1 MCEHRQF
8 FASCLLKIHVGEDY
22 HMFKFVYAMQNPLLV
37 CLMAVDEVD
46 GSEHALTPSAFH
58 HECVDMWEFTFL
70 AKWSFRYSDDSV
82 FDGATLVEVM
92 TDAIYCSGGRICC
105 DNTWQSLS
113 TLMAI
118 LPYTGRGMRN
128 ADETAEPVKRAPNF
142 TSEPWMAYPG
152 MWDFINEGADQ
163 DCPDSPDEDDVS
175 DHDNEDVALDRMD
188 PDAAV
193 AMLLERRLEL
203 GDDGMEDSAAFYRWV
218 LRGGKWTGAKKGVAF
233 DCYKPFALNDTAAS
247 DFVDLYPSLKLS
259 ASFSIA
265 LYGDG
270 AALTLARSWI
280 HRHFFF
286 LAIWMAADCSPAYV
300 FTDADVDAYIEPADL
315 VALASLAVMGSKL
328 AMRVQTIRD
337 IRPR

>member
-8 FASCLLKIHVGEDY
+8 FATCLLKVHVGEDY
-22 HMFKFVYAMQNPLLV
+22 HVFKFVYAMQNPLLV

-46 GSEHALTPSAFH
+46 GSEHALTPCAFH

-70 AKWSFRYSDDSV
+70 AKWSFRYSDDCV
-82 FDGATLVEVM
+82 FEGATSVEVM

-105 DNTWQSLS
+105 DSRWQSLS

-128 ADETAEPVKRAPNF
+128 ADETAEPVKKSPNF
-142 TSEPWMAYPG
+142 TSDPWMAYPG
-152 MWDFINEGADQ
+152 MWDFVKEATDK
-163 DCPDSPDEDDVS
+163 DFPDSPDEDEGS
-175 DHDNEDVALDRMD
+175 DHDNDDDALDRMD

-193 AMLLERRLEL
+193 ARLLERRFEL
-203 GDDGMEDSAAFYRWV
+203 GDDAMEDSRMFYRWV
-218 LRGGKWTGAKKGVAF
+218 LRGGKWTGAMKGVAF
-233 DCYKPFALNDTAAS
+233 DCYAPSALHNTAAY
-247 DFVDLYPSLKLS
+247 DFVDQYPSLKLS

-265 LYGDG
+265 LYGDA
-270 AALTLARSWI
+270 AALTFARAWI

-286 LAIWMAADCSPAYV
+286 LAIWMAADCSPAHV
-300 FTDADVDAYIEPADL
+300 FTDADVDSYVEPADL
-315 VALASLAVMGSKL
+315 IALATHAVHGSKTAKRL
-328 AMRVQTIRD
+328 ETIRA